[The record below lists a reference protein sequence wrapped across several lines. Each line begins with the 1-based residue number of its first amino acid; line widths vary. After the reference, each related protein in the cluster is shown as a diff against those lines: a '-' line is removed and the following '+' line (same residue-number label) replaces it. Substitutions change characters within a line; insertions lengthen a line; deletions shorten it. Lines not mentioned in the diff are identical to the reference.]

1 MKVRRVC
8 VCVATATK
16 KQKITVCLT
25 NFHILIILNHVS
37 RHKGQMN
44 QTKNRYCYCYYY
56 YHKDLCLGIVKF
68 SIVWKNSRH
77 AFYIPDR
84 FFPKFTKN
92 I

>member
-1 MKVRRVC
+1 MEVRRVC

-16 KQKITVCLT
+16 KQKNTVCLT

-44 QTKNRYCYCYYY
+44 QTKNRYSYCYYY